1 MGIKG
6 EVTSINQT
14 MKEQVKIHISLE
26 DMETSKIQGK
36 MKCKMKDMMNLNFN
50 IKIWSNEYRSQFISN
65 IYYVINMKNKLNS

>member
-36 MKCKMKDMMNLNFN
+36 MKDMMNLNFN
-50 IKIWSNEYRSQFISN
+50 IKI
-65 IYYVINMKNKLNS
+65 

>member
-1 MGIKG
+1 MDIKG

-14 MKEQVKIHISLE
+14 MKKQVKIHISLE

-50 IKIWSNEYRSQFISN
+50 IKYDLMN
-65 IYYVINMKNKLNS
+65 IEVNLFQIYTM

>member
-1 MGIKG
+1 MDIKG

-14 MKEQVKIHISLE
+14 MKKQVKIHISLE

-50 IKIWSNEYRSQFISN
+50 IKI
-65 IYYVINMKNKLNS
+65 